1 MNYFTKVLKYGLDY
15 TYYGVLNIVFNILY
29 AIFSALAFVSFIPML
44 DVLFK
49 QTKGVYI
56 KPEYFGISNIREY
69 LEDYFNYYISRQLE
83 TDISSTLI
91 LVVGIVI
98 FFFLMKNLF
107 NYLALYNITFVKN
120 GLLKN
125 LRGKLYSKVVSMP
138 ISYFLNK
145 KKGDLMSRITADILE
160 IQTSYLSILELMVRE
175 PLTILF
181 TLIVMFT
188 ISPELTLFVILF
200 IPISGFIISIIG
212 KKLRKDSKEVQ
223 QQQSNFLSMIDETIS
238 GQKVIKSFLSE
249 SFFNQKFD
257 SINEMLYKFSN
268 KVINRK
274 NLAGPFS
281 EFMGILVIGV
291 LLWFGGKMVLINETI
306 SGTTF
311 IVFMGLAY
319 NILTPA
325 KNLSKSFYSIKKGN
339 AAAERVFEI
348 IEFKPENDSNRDQLL
363 ETFIDKIEFKN
374 VDFSFGQTKILDK
387 ISFTIKKGE
396 SVALVGSSGSGKT
409 TIANLLNGF
418 YNSDSG
424 SISIDGMEISSITR
438 ESLYK
443 KISIVTQES
452 ILFNDTIMNNIR
464 IGDLDSIDGDII
476 NAAKEANAHEFILE
490 QNEKY
495 DTNIG
500 DYGGKLSGGQKQR
513 ITIARAML
521 KSPSILILDE
531 ATSSLDSES
540 EKHVQ
545 SAIENLMNQRTVFVI
560 AHRLSTVHNASKILV
575 LDNGKIVQEGKHE
588 ELVNIDG
595 LYKQLHKMQFRT

>member
-1 MNYFTKVLKYGLDY
+1 MNYFTRVLKYGIDY
-15 TYYGVLNIVFNILY
+15 SYFGLLNILFNILY

-49 QTKGVYI
+49 QTEIVFT
-56 KPEYFGISNIREY
+56 KPEYTGIGNIREY
-69 LEDYFNYYISRQLE
+69 LESYFNYYLSNQLE
-83 TDISSTLI
+83 TDVSSTLI
-91 LVVGIVI
+91 IVVGIVV
-98 FFFLMKNLF
+98 FFFLMKNIF

-125 LRGKLYSKVVSMP
+125 LRENLYSKVLNMP

-188 ISPELTLFVILF
+188 ISPRLTLFVTLF

-223 QQQSNFLSMIDETIS
+223 QQQSNFLSIIDETIS

-249 SFFNQKFD
+249 SFFLDKFKN
-257 SINEMLYKFSN
+257 INSLLFKFSN

-291 LLWFGGKMVLINETI
+291 LLWFGGKMVLISETI

-348 IEFKPENDSNRDQLL
+348 IEYNNDRVDQKRDVELIKFENKI
-363 ETFIDKIEFKN
+363 TFENIEFN
-374 VDFSFGQTKILDK
+374 YGDSKILDK
-387 ISFTIKKGE
+387 ISFTINKGE

-409 TIANLLNGF
+409 TIANILNGF
-418 YNSDSG
+418 FNPKSG
-424 SISIDGMEISSITR
+424 NLLIDNNNISQITK

-443 KISIVTQES
+443 NISIVTQES
-452 ILFNDTIMNNIR
+452 ILFNDSILNNIK
-464 IGDLDSIDGDII
+464 IGNLDSKKEDVI
-476 NAAKEANAHEFILE
+476 NAAKEANAHEFIE
-490 QNEKY
+490 QQLDGYN
-495 DTNIG
+495 TMIG
-500 DYGGKLSGGQKQR
+500 DYGNKLSGGQKQR
-513 ITIARAML
+513 LTIARAML

-531 ATSSLDSES
+531 ATSSLDSKS
-540 EKHVQ
+540 EKKIQ
-545 SAIENLMNQRTVFVI
+545 DAINKLMQGKTSLII
-560 AHRLSTVHNASKILV
+560 AHKFSTIKKCDKIILI
-575 LDNGKIVQEGKHE
+575 DKGKIIAQGTHE
-588 ELVNIDG
+588 ELINSNSS
-595 LYKQLHKMQFRT
+595 YKNMNELQI

>member
-1 MNYFTKVLKYGLDY
+1 MSYFTRVLKYGIDY
-15 TYYGVLNIVFNILY
+15 SYYALLNVFFNILY

-49 QTKGVYI
+49 QTEKVYS
-56 KPEYFGISNIREY
+56 KPNYTGIGDIREY
-69 LEDYFNYYISRQLE
+69 TENYFNYYLSNQLE

-98 FFFLMKNLF
+98 FFFLMKNIF

-125 LRGKLYSKVVSMP
+125 LRENLYSKVLNMP

-188 ISPELTLFVILF
+188 ISPNLTLFVTLF

-223 QQQSNFLSMIDETIS
+223 QQQSNFLSIIDETIS

-249 SFFNQKFD
+249 SFFLNKFKN
-257 SINEMLYKFSN
+257 INNLLYKFSN
-268 KVINRK
+268 KVVNRK

-291 LLWFGGKMVLINETI
+291 LLWFGGKMVLISETI

-348 IEFKPENDSNRDQLL
+348 ILYNKDKLDQKRNVKLEKFENKITFNNVEFNYGEA
-363 ETFIDKIEFKN
+363 
-374 VDFSFGQTKILDK
+374 KILDK
-387 ISFTIKKGE
+387 ISFTINKGE

-418 YNSDSG
+418 FNPKSG
-424 SISIDGMEISSITR
+424 NLLIDNNNILNITK
-438 ESLYK
+438 ESLYRN
-443 KISIVTQES
+443 ISIVTQES
-452 ILFNDTIMNNIR
+452 ILFNDTILNNIK
-464 IGDLDSIDGDII
+464 IGNLDSNKDDVIK
-476 NAAKEANAHEFILE
+476 AAKEANAHEFIMQQLE
-490 QNEKY
+490 GYQTK
-495 DTNIG
+495 IG
-500 DYGGKLSGGQKQR
+500 DYGNKLSGGQKQR
-513 ITIARAML
+513 LTIARAML

-531 ATSSLDSES
+531 ATSSLDSKS
-540 EKHVQ
+540 EKKIQ
-545 SAIENLMNQRTVFVI
+545 DAIDKLMYGKTSLII
-560 AHRLSTVHNASKILV
+560 AHKFSTIKKCDKIILI
-575 LDNGKIVQEGKHE
+575 DKGRIIAQGTHE
-588 ELVNIDG
+588 ELINSNSS
-595 LYKQLHKMQFRT
+595 YKNMNELQI

>member
-1 MNYFTKVLKYGLDY
+1 MSYFTRVLKYGIEY
-15 TYYGVLNIVFNILY
+15 YNYGVLNILFNILY

-49 QTKGVYI
+49 QTKTVYTEP
-56 KPEYFGISNIREY
+56 KYVGFSNILEY
-69 LEDYFNYYISRQLE
+69 TEDYFNYYLSNQLE

-125 LRGKLYSKVVSMP
+125 LRENLYSKVLNMP

-175 PLTILF
+175 PLTIIF

-188 ISPELTLFVILF
+188 ISPQLTLFVTLF

-223 QQQSNFLSMIDETIS
+223 QQQSNFLSIIDETIS

-249 SFFNQKFD
+249 NFFHNKFK
-257 SINEMLYKFSN
+257 SINNLLYRFSN

-348 IEFKPENDSNRDQLL
+348 IEYNKNKYDENRTLDFKKFKKNI
-363 ETFIDKIEFKN
+363 TFNNVEFSYGE
-374 VDFSFGQTKILDK
+374 VKILDK
-387 ISFTIKKGE
+387 ISFTINKGE

-418 YNSDSG
+418 FGPTSG
-424 SISIDGMEISSITR
+424 NILIDDISISNITK
-438 ESLYK
+438 ESLYRN
-443 KISIVTQES
+443 ISIVTQES
-452 ILFNDTIMNNIR
+452 ILFNDTILNNIR
-464 IGDLDSIDGDII
+464 IGNLEASKEDII
-476 NAAKEANAHEFILE
+476 EASKEANAHEFIQE
-490 QNEKY
+490 QLNSY
-495 DTNIG
+495 DTTIG
-500 DYGGKLSGGQKQR
+500 DYGNNLSGGQKQR
-513 ITIARAML
+513 LTIARAML

-540 EKHVQ
+540 EKKIQ
-545 SAIENLMNQRTVFVI
+545 NAIDKLMHGKTSLII
-560 AHRLSTVHNASKILV
+560 AHKFSTIKKCDKIILI
-575 LDNGKIVQEGKHE
+575 DKGRIIAQGTHQELINSNSSYKNMN
-588 ELVNIDG
+588 ELQI
-595 LYKQLHKMQFRT
+595 

>member
-49 QTKGVYI
+49 QTKEVYI
-56 KPEYFGISNIREY
+56 EPEYSGISNIREY

-125 LRGKLYSKVVSMP
+125 LRGKLYSKVISMP

-348 IEFKPENDSNRDQLL
+348 IEFKPDNDSNRDQLL
-363 ETFIDKIEFKN
+363 ETFKDKIEFKN
-374 VDFSFGQTKILDK
+374 VDFSYGQSKILDK
-387 ISFTIKKGE
+387 ISFTIKKGQ

-464 IGDLDSIDGDII
+464 IGDLDSIDVDII

-490 QNEKY
+490 QSEKY

-513 ITIARAML
+513 LTIARAML

-540 EKHVQ
+540 EKKIQ
-545 SAIENLMNQRTVFVI
+545 DAIDKLMLDKTSLII
-560 AHRLSTVHNASKILV
+560 AHKFSTIKKCDKIILI
-575 LDNGKIVQEGKHE
+575 DKGRIVAEGTHD
-588 ELVNIDG
+588 ELINSNSS
-595 LYKQLHKMQFRT
+595 YKNMNELQM

>member
-1 MNYFTKVLKYGLDY
+1 MNYFTRVLKYGLDY
-15 TYYGVLNIVFNILY
+15 TYYGVLNIIFNILY

-49 QTKGVYI
+49 QTKDVYTE
-56 KPEYFGISNIREY
+56 PEYSGISNIREY

-125 LRGKLYSKVVSMP
+125 LRGKLYSRVISMP

-249 SFFNQKFD
+249 SYFSQKFN
-257 SINEMLYKFSN
+257 SINKMLYKFSN

-348 IEFKPENDSNRDQLL
+348 IEFQPDNDSNRDQLL
-363 ETFIDKIEFKN
+363 ETFNDKIEFKN
-374 VDFSFGQTKILDK
+374 VDFSYGQTKILDK
-387 ISFTIKKGE
+387 ISFSIKKGE

-418 YNSDSG
+418 YNSNSG

-438 ESLYK
+438 DSLYK
-443 KISIVTQES
+443 NISIVTQES

-464 IGDLDSIDGDII
+464 IGDLDSMDEDIV
-476 NAAKEANAHEFILE
+476 NAAKEANAHEFIIQQIE
-490 QNEKY
+490 QY

-513 ITIARAML
+513 LTIARAML

-540 EKHVQ
+540 EKKIQ
-545 SAIENLMNQRTVFVI
+545 DAIDKLMLDKTSLII
-560 AHRLSTVHNASKILV
+560 AHKFSTIKKCDKIILI
-575 LDNGKIVQEGKHE
+575 DKGKIVAEGTHD
-588 ELVNIDG
+588 ELINSNSS
-595 LYKQLHKMQFRT
+595 YKNMNELQM

>member
-1 MNYFTKVLKYGLDY
+1 MSYFTRVLKYGIEY
-15 TYYGVLNIVFNILY
+15 YNYGVLNILFNILY

-49 QTKGVYI
+49 QTKTVYTE
-56 KPEYFGISNIREY
+56 PEYGGLNNILEY
-69 LEDYFNYYISRQLE
+69 TEDYFNYYLSNQLE

-125 LRGKLYSKVVSMP
+125 LRENLYSKVLNMP

-175 PLTILF
+175 PLTIIF

-188 ISPELTLFVILF
+188 ISPQLTLFVTLF

-223 QQQSNFLSMIDETIS
+223 QQQSNFLSIIDETIS

-249 SFFNQKFD
+249 KFFHNKFN
-257 SINEMLYKFSN
+257 SINNLLYRFSN

-281 EFMGILVIGV
+281 EFMGILIIGV
-291 LLWFGGKMVLINETI
+291 LLWFGGKMVLISETI

-348 IEFKPENDSNRDQLL
+348 IEYNKNKYDENRTLDFKKFKKNI
-363 ETFIDKIEFKN
+363 TFNNVEFSYGE
-374 VDFSFGQTKILDK
+374 VKILDK
-387 ISFTIKKGE
+387 ISFTINKGE

-418 YNSDSG
+418 FGPTSG
-424 SISIDGMEISSITR
+424 NILIDDISISNITK
-438 ESLYK
+438 ESLYRN
-443 KISIVTQES
+443 ISIVTQES
-452 ILFNDTIMNNIR
+452 ILFNDTILNNIR
-464 IGDLDSIDGDII
+464 IGNLEASKEDII
-476 NAAKEANAHEFILE
+476 EASKEANAHEFIQE
-490 QNEKY
+490 QLNSY
-495 DTNIG
+495 DTTIG
-500 DYGGKLSGGQKQR
+500 DYGNNLSGGQKQR
-513 ITIARAML
+513 LTIARAIL

-540 EKHVQ
+540 EKKIQ
-545 SAIENLMNQRTVFVI
+545 NAIDKLMHGKTSLII
-560 AHRLSTVHNASKILV
+560 AHKFSTIKKCDKIILI
-575 LDNGKIVQEGKHE
+575 DKGRIIAQGTHE
-588 ELVNIDG
+588 ELINSNSS
-595 LYKQLHKMQFRT
+595 YKNMNELQI

>member
-1 MNYFTKVLKYGLDY
+1 MSYFTRVLKYGLDY
-15 TYYGVLNIVFNILY
+15 SYFAVLNIIFNILY

-49 QTKGVYI
+49 QTKKVYI
-56 KPEYFGISNIREY
+56 EPEYTGISDIREY
-69 LEDYFNYYISRQLE
+69 AENYFNYYISKQLE

-91 LVVGIVI
+91 IVVSIVI
-98 FFFLMKNLF
+98 FFFLMKNIF

-120 GLLKN
+120 GLLKK
-125 LRGKLYSKVVSMP
+125 LRENLYSKVLLMP

-188 ISPELTLFVILF
+188 ISPSLTLFVILF

-223 QQQSNFLSMIDETIS
+223 LQQSNFLSIIDETIS
-238 GQKVIKSFLSE
+238 GQKVIKSFISE
-249 SFFNQKFD
+249 SFFLKKFD
-257 SINEMLYKFSN
+257 EINNLLFKYSN
-268 KVINRK
+268 KVVNRK

-291 LLWFGGKMVLINETI
+291 LLWFGGKMVLINASI

-348 IEFKPENDSNRDQLL
+348 IEYSKEINDQRRS
-363 ETFIDKIEFKN
+363 IDMNEFKN
-374 VDFSFGQTKILDK
+374 K
-387 ISFTIKKGE
+387 ISFNDLEFSYGESKIIDKLNFTINKGE
-396 SVALVGSSGSGKT
+396 SIALVGSSGSGKT

-418 YNSDSG
+418 FNANSG
-424 SISIDGMEISSITR
+424 NIIIDGINITDIRR

-443 KISIVTQES
+443 NISIVTQES
-452 ILFNDTIMNNIR
+452 ILFNDTIFNNIK
-464 IGDLDSIDGDII
+464 IGNLDSNKEDII
-476 NAAKEANAHEFILE
+476 NAAKEANAHDFIKD
-490 QNEKY
+490 QVNGY
-495 DTNIG
+495 DTVIG
-500 DYGGKLSGGQKQR
+500 DYGNKLSGGQKQR
-513 ITIARAML
+513 LTIARAML

-540 EKHVQ
+540 EKKIQ
-545 SAIENLMNQRTVFVI
+545 DAINKLMYGKTSLII
-560 AHRLSTVHNASKILV
+560 AHKFSTIKKCDKIILI
-575 LDNGKIVQEGKHE
+575 DKGRIVAQGTHD
-588 ELVNIDG
+588 ELINSNS
-595 LYKQLHKMQFRT
+595 LYKNMNELQI

>member
-1 MNYFTKVLKYGLDY
+1 MNYFTRVLKYGLDY

-49 QTKGVYI
+49 QTRDVYI
-56 KPEYFGISNIREY
+56 EPEYSGISNIREY

-125 LRGKLYSKVVSMP
+125 IRGKLYSKVISMP
-138 ISYFLNK
+138 ISYFLNN

-249 SFFNQKFD
+249 SFFNQKFN
-257 SINEMLYKFSN
+257 SINEKLYKFSN

-348 IEFKPENDSNRDQLL
+348 IEFKLDNDSNRDQLL
-363 ETFIDKIEFKN
+363 ETFKDKIEFKN
-374 VDFSFGQTKILDK
+374 VDFSYGQSKILDK
-387 ISFTIKKGE
+387 ISFTIKKGQ

-464 IGDLDSIDGDII
+464 IGDLDSVDGDII

-490 QNEKY
+490 QSEKY
-495 DTNIG
+495 ETNIG

-513 ITIARAML
+513 LTIARAML

-540 EKHVQ
+540 EKKIQ
-545 SAIENLMNQRTVFVI
+545 DAIDKLMVDKTSLII
-560 AHRLSTVHNASKILV
+560 AHKFSTIKKCDKIILI
-575 LDNGKIVQEGKHE
+575 DKGRIVAEGTHD
-588 ELVNIDG
+588 ELINSNSS
-595 LYKQLHKMQFRT
+595 YKNMNELQM

>member
-1 MNYFTKVLKYGLDY
+1 MNYFTRVLKYGLDY

-49 QTKGVYI
+49 QTKDVYI
-56 KPEYFGISNIREY
+56 EPEYSGISNIREY

-98 FFFLMKNLF
+98 FFFLMKNFF

-125 LRGKLYSKVVSMP
+125 LRGKLYSKVISMP

-249 SFFNQKFD
+249 SFFDQKFD
-257 SINEMLYKFSN
+257 SINKMLYKYSN
-268 KVINRK
+268 RVINRK

-348 IEFKPENDSNRDQLL
+348 IEFKLDNDSNRDQLL
-363 ETFIDKIEFKN
+363 ETFKDKIEFKN
-374 VDFSFGQTKILDK
+374 VDFSYGQSKILDK
-387 ISFTIKKGE
+387 ISFTIKKGQ

-443 KISIVTQES
+443 NISIVTQES

-464 IGDLDSIDGDII
+464 IGDLDSIDEDIV

-490 QNEKY
+490 QSEKY

-513 ITIARAML
+513 LTIARAML

-540 EKHVQ
+540 EKKIQ
-545 SAIENLMNQRTVFVI
+545 DAIDKLMVDKTSLII
-560 AHRLSTVHNASKILV
+560 AHKFSTIKKCDKIILI
-575 LDNGKIVQEGKHE
+575 DKGRIVAEGTHD
-588 ELVNIDG
+588 ELINSNSS
-595 LYKQLHKMQFRT
+595 YKNMNELQM

>member
-1 MNYFTKVLKYGLDY
+1 MSYFTRVLKYGLDY
-15 TYYGVLNIVFNILY
+15 SYFAVLNIIFNILY

-49 QTKGVYI
+49 QTKKVYI
-56 KPEYFGISNIREY
+56 EPEYTGISDIREY
-69 LEDYFNYYISRQLE
+69 AENYFNYYISKQLE

-91 LVVGIVI
+91 IVVSIVI
-98 FFFLMKNLF
+98 FFFLMKNIF

-120 GLLKN
+120 GLLKK
-125 LRGKLYSKVVSMP
+125 LRENLYSKVLLMP

-188 ISPELTLFVILF
+188 ISPSLTLFVILF

-223 QQQSNFLSMIDETIS
+223 QQQSNFLSIIDETIS
-238 GQKVIKSFLSE
+238 GQKVIKSFISE
-249 SFFNQKFD
+249 SFFLKKFD
-257 SINEMLYKFSN
+257 QINNLLFRYSN
-268 KVINRK
+268 KVVNRK

-291 LLWFGGKMVLINETI
+291 LLWFGGKMVLINASI

-348 IEFKPENDSNRDQLL
+348 IEYNKEVNDQGRS
-363 ETFIDKIEFKN
+363 IDMNEFN
-374 VDFSFGQTKILDK
+374 DK
-387 ISFTIKKGE
+387 ISFNDLEFSYGESKIIDKLSFTINKGE
-396 SVALVGSSGSGKT
+396 SIALVGSSGSGKT

-418 YNSDSG
+418 FNANSG
-424 SISIDGMEISSITR
+424 NIIIDGINITDIKR

-443 KISIVTQES
+443 NISIVTQES
-452 ILFNDTIMNNIR
+452 ILFNDTIFNNIK
-464 IGDLDSIDGDII
+464 IGNLDSNREDII
-476 NAAKEANAHEFILE
+476 NAAKEANAHDFIKD
-490 QNEKY
+490 QVNGY
-495 DTNIG
+495 DTVIG
-500 DYGGKLSGGQKQR
+500 DYGNKLSGGQKQR
-513 ITIARAML
+513 LTIARAML

-540 EKHVQ
+540 EKKIQ
-545 SAIENLMNQRTVFVI
+545 DAINKLMYGKTSLII
-560 AHRLSTVHNASKILV
+560 AHKFSTIKKCDKIILI
-575 LDNGKIVQEGKHE
+575 DKGRIVAQGTHD
-588 ELVNIDG
+588 ELINSNS
-595 LYKQLHKMQFRT
+595 LYKNMNELQI

>member
-1 MNYFTKVLKYGLDY
+1 MNYFTRVLKYGLDY

-49 QTKGVYI
+49 QTKEVYI
-56 KPEYFGISNIREY
+56 EPEYSGISNIREY
-69 LEDYFNYYISRQLE
+69 LENYFNYYISRQLE

-125 LRGKLYSKVVSMP
+125 IRGKLYSKVISMP

-348 IEFKPENDSNRDQLL
+348 IEFKLDNYSNRDQLL
-363 ETFIDKIEFKN
+363 ETFKDKIEFKN
-374 VDFSFGQTKILDK
+374 VDFSYGQSKILDK
-387 ISFTIKKGE
+387 ISFTIKKGQ

-464 IGDLDSIDGDII
+464 IGDLDSVDGDVI

-490 QNEKY
+490 QSEKY

-513 ITIARAML
+513 LTIARAML

-540 EKHVQ
+540 EKKIQ
-545 SAIENLMNQRTVFVI
+545 DAIDKLMLGKTSLIIAHKFSTIKKCDKIILIDKGRILAEGTHDELINSNSSYKNMNQ
-560 AHRLSTVHNASKILV
+560 L
-575 LDNGKIVQEGKHE
+575 Q
-588 ELVNIDG
+588 
-595 LYKQLHKMQFRT
+595 M

>member
-1 MNYFTKVLKYGLDY
+1 MNYFTRVLKYGLDY
-15 TYYGVLNIVFNILY
+15 SYFAVLNIIFNILY

-49 QTKGVYI
+49 QTKKVYI
-56 KPEYFGISNIREY
+56 EPEYTGISDIREY
-69 LEDYFNYYISRQLE
+69 AENYFNYYISKQLE

-91 LVVGIVI
+91 IVVSIVI
-98 FFFLMKNLF
+98 FFFLMKNIF

-120 GLLKN
+120 GLLKK
-125 LRGKLYSKVVSMP
+125 LRENLYSKVLLMP

-188 ISPELTLFVILF
+188 ISPSLTFFVILF
-200 IPISGFIISIIG
+200 IPISGFVISIIG

-223 QQQSNFLSMIDETIS
+223 LQQSNFLSIIDETIS
-238 GQKVIKSFLSE
+238 GQKVIKSFISE
-249 SFFNQKFD
+249 SFFLKKFD
-257 SINEMLYKFSN
+257 EINNLLFRYSN
-268 KVINRK
+268 KVLNRK

-291 LLWFGGKMVLINETI
+291 LLWFGGKMVLINASI

-348 IEFKPENDSNRDQLL
+348 IEYSKEIDDQRRS
-363 ETFIDKIEFKN
+363 IDMNEFK
-374 VDFSFGQTKILDK
+374 DK
-387 ISFTIKKGE
+387 ISFNDLEFSYGESKIIDKLNFTINKGE
-396 SVALVGSSGSGKT
+396 SIALVGSSGSGKT

-418 YNSDSG
+418 FNANSG
-424 SISIDGMEISSITR
+424 NIIIDGINITDIKR

-443 KISIVTQES
+443 NISIVTQES
-452 ILFNDTIMNNIR
+452 ILFNDTIFNNIK
-464 IGDLDSIDGDII
+464 IGNLDSNREDII
-476 NAAKEANAHEFILE
+476 NAAKEANAHDFIKDQL
-490 QNEKY
+490 NGY
-495 DTNIG
+495 DTVIG
-500 DYGGKLSGGQKQR
+500 DYGNKLSGGQKQR
-513 ITIARAML
+513 LTIARAML

-540 EKHVQ
+540 EKKIQ
-545 SAIENLMNQRTVFVI
+545 DAINKLMHNKTSLII
-560 AHRLSTVHNASKILV
+560 AHKFSTIKKCDKIILI
-575 LDNGKIVQEGKHE
+575 DKGKIVAQGTHD
-588 ELVNIDG
+588 ELINSNS
-595 LYKQLHKMQFRT
+595 LYKNMNELQI

>member
-1 MNYFTKVLKYGLDY
+1 MSYFTRVLKYGIDY
-15 TYYGVLNIVFNILY
+15 SYFGLLNIVFNILY

-49 QTKGVYI
+49 QTEIVFT
-56 KPEYFGISNIREY
+56 KPEYTGIGNIREY
-69 LEDYFNYYISRQLE
+69 LESYFNYYLSNQLE
-83 TDISSTLI
+83 NDVSSTLVI
-91 LVVGIVI
+91 VVGIVV
-98 FFFLMKNLF
+98 FFFLMKNIF

-125 LRGKLYSKVVSMP
+125 LRKNLYSKVLNMP

-188 ISPELTLFVILF
+188 ISPRLTLFVTLF

-223 QQQSNFLSMIDETIS
+223 QQQSNFLSIIDETIS

-249 SFFNQKFD
+249 SFFLDKFK
-257 SINEMLYKFSN
+257 SINSLLFKFSN

-291 LLWFGGKMVLINETI
+291 LLWFGGKMVLISETI

-348 IEFKPENDSNRDQLL
+348 IEYNKDRVDQKRNIELIKF
-363 ETFIDKIEFKN
+363 EDKITFENIEFN
-374 VDFSFGQTKILDK
+374 YGDSKILDK
-387 ISFTIKKGE
+387 ISFTINKGE

-409 TIANLLNGF
+409 TIANILNGF
-418 YNSDSG
+418 FNPKSG
-424 SISIDGMEISSITR
+424 NLLIDNNNISQITK

-443 KISIVTQES
+443 NISIVTQES
-452 ILFNDTIMNNIR
+452 ILFNDSILNNIK
-464 IGDLDSIDGDII
+464 IGNLDSKKEDVI
-476 NAAKEANAHEFILE
+476 NAAKEANAHEFIE
-490 QNEKY
+490 QQLDGY
-495 DTNIG
+495 DTMIG
-500 DYGGKLSGGQKQR
+500 DYGNKLSGGQKQR
-513 ITIARAML
+513 LTIARAML

-531 ATSSLDSES
+531 ATSSLDSKS
-540 EKHVQ
+540 EKKIQ
-545 SAIENLMNQRTVFVI
+545 DAINKLMQGKTSLII
-560 AHRLSTVHNASKILV
+560 AHKFSTIKKCDKIILI
-575 LDNGKIVQEGKHE
+575 DKGKIIAQGTHE
-588 ELVNIDG
+588 ELINSNSS
-595 LYKQLHKMQFRT
+595 YKNMNELQI

>member
-1 MNYFTKVLKYGLDY
+1 MNYFTRVLKYGTDY
-15 TYYGVLNIVFNILY
+15 SYFGLLNILFNILY

-49 QTKGVYI
+49 QTEIVYT
-56 KPEYFGISNIREY
+56 KPEYTGIGNIREY
-69 LEDYFNYYISRQLE
+69 LESYFNYYLSNQLE
-83 TDISSTLI
+83 TDVSSTLI
-91 LVVGIVI
+91 IVVGIVV
-98 FFFLMKNLF
+98 FFFLMKNIF

-125 LRGKLYSKVVSMP
+125 LRENLYSKVLNMP

-188 ISPELTLFVILF
+188 ISPRLTLFVTLF

-223 QQQSNFLSMIDETIS
+223 QQQSNFLSIIDETIS

-249 SFFNQKFD
+249 SFFLDKFK
-257 SINEMLYKFSN
+257 SINSLLFKFSN

-291 LLWFGGKMVLINETI
+291 LLWFGGKMVLISETI

-348 IEFKPENDSNRDQLL
+348 IEYNNDRVDQKRDVELIKFENKI
-363 ETFIDKIEFKN
+363 TFENIEFN
-374 VDFSFGQTKILDK
+374 YGDSKILDK
-387 ISFTIKKGE
+387 ISFTINKGE

-409 TIANLLNGF
+409 TIANILNGF
-418 YNSDSG
+418 FNPKSG
-424 SISIDGMEISSITR
+424 NLLIDNNNISQITK

-443 KISIVTQES
+443 NISIVTQES
-452 ILFNDTIMNNIR
+452 ILFNDSILNNIK
-464 IGDLDSIDGDII
+464 IGNLDSKKEDVI
-476 NAAKEANAHEFILE
+476 NAAKEANAHEFIE
-490 QNEKY
+490 QQLDGYN
-495 DTNIG
+495 TMIG
-500 DYGGKLSGGQKQR
+500 DYGNKLSGGQKQR
-513 ITIARAML
+513 LTIARAML

-531 ATSSLDSES
+531 ATSSLDSKS
-540 EKHVQ
+540 EKKIQ
-545 SAIENLMNQRTVFVI
+545 DAINKLMQGKTSLII
-560 AHRLSTVHNASKILV
+560 AHKFSTIKKCDKIILI
-575 LDNGKIVQEGKHE
+575 DKGKIIAQGTHE
-588 ELVNIDG
+588 ELINSNSS
-595 LYKQLHKMQFRT
+595 YKNMNELQI

>member
-1 MNYFTKVLKYGLDY
+1 MSYFTRVLKYGIEY
-15 TYYGVLNIVFNILY
+15 YNYGVLNILFNILY

-49 QTKGVYI
+49 QTKTVYTE
-56 KPEYFGISNIREY
+56 PEYVGFSNILEY
-69 LEDYFNYYISRQLE
+69 TEDYFNYYLSNQLE

-125 LRGKLYSKVVSMP
+125 LRENLYSKVLNMP

-175 PLTILF
+175 PLTIIF

-188 ISPELTLFVILF
+188 ISPQLTLFVTLF

-223 QQQSNFLSMIDETIS
+223 QQQSNFLSIIDETIS

-249 SFFNQKFD
+249 NFFHNKFK
-257 SINEMLYKFSN
+257 SINNLLYRFSN

-291 LLWFGGKMVLINETI
+291 LLWFGGKMVLISETI

-348 IEFKPENDSNRDQLL
+348 IEYNKDKYDENRTIDFKKFKKNI
-363 ETFIDKIEFKN
+363 TFNNVEFN
-374 VDFSFGQTKILDK
+374 YGEVKILDK
-387 ISFTIKKGE
+387 ISFTINKGE

-418 YNSDSG
+418 FGPTSG
-424 SISIDGMEISSITR
+424 NILIDDINISNITK
-438 ESLYK
+438 ESLYRD
-443 KISIVTQES
+443 ISIVTQES
-452 ILFNDTIMNNIR
+452 ILFNDTILNNIR
-464 IGDLDSIDGDII
+464 IGNLEASKEDII
-476 NAAKEANAHEFILE
+476 EASKEANAHEFIQE
-490 QNEKY
+490 QLNSY
-495 DTNIG
+495 DTMIG
-500 DYGGKLSGGQKQR
+500 DYGNNLSGGQKQR
-513 ITIARAML
+513 LTIARAIL

-531 ATSSLDSES
+531 ATSSLDSKS
-540 EKHVQ
+540 EKKIQ
-545 SAIENLMNQRTVFVI
+545 NAIDKLMHGKTSLII
-560 AHRLSTVHNASKILV
+560 AHKFSTIKKCDKIILI
-575 LDNGKIVQEGKHE
+575 DKGRIIAQGTHE
-588 ELVNIDG
+588 ELINSNSS
-595 LYKQLHKMQFRT
+595 YKNMNELQI

>member
-1 MNYFTKVLKYGLDY
+1 MNYFTRVLKYGIEYSYFGL
-15 TYYGVLNIVFNILY
+15 LNILFNILY

-49 QTKGVYI
+49 QTEIVYT
-56 KPEYFGISNIREY
+56 KPEYTGIGNIREY
-69 LEDYFNYYISRQLE
+69 LESYFNYYLSNQLE
-83 TDISSTLI
+83 TDVSSTLI
-91 LVVGIVI
+91 IVVGIVV
-98 FFFLMKNLF
+98 FFFLMKNIF

-125 LRGKLYSKVVSMP
+125 LRENLYSKVLNMP

-188 ISPELTLFVILF
+188 ISPRLTLFVTLF

-223 QQQSNFLSMIDETIS
+223 QQQSNFLSIIDETIS

-249 SFFNQKFD
+249 SFFLDKFK
-257 SINEMLYKFSN
+257 SINSLLFKFSN

-291 LLWFGGKMVLINETI
+291 LLWFGGKMVLISETI

-348 IEFKPENDSNRDQLL
+348 IEYNNDRVDQKRDVELIKFENKI
-363 ETFIDKIEFKN
+363 TFENIEFN
-374 VDFSFGQTKILDK
+374 YGDSKILDK
-387 ISFTIKKGE
+387 ISFTINKGE

-409 TIANLLNGF
+409 TIANILNGF
-418 YNSDSG
+418 FNPKSG
-424 SISIDGMEISSITR
+424 NLLIDNNNISQITK

-443 KISIVTQES
+443 NISIVTQES
-452 ILFNDTIMNNIR
+452 ILFNDSILNNIK
-464 IGDLDSIDGDII
+464 IGNLDSKKDDVI
-476 NAAKEANAHEFILE
+476 NAAKEANAHEFIE
-490 QNEKY
+490 QQLDGYN
-495 DTNIG
+495 TMIG
-500 DYGGKLSGGQKQR
+500 DYGNKLSGGQKQR
-513 ITIARAML
+513 LTIARAML

-531 ATSSLDSES
+531 ATSSLDSKS
-540 EKHVQ
+540 EKKIQ
-545 SAIENLMNQRTVFVI
+545 DAINKLMQGKTSLII
-560 AHRLSTVHNASKILV
+560 AHKFSTIKKCDKIILI
-575 LDNGKIVQEGKHE
+575 DKGKIIAQGTHE
-588 ELVNIDG
+588 ELINSNSS
-595 LYKQLHKMQFRT
+595 YKNMNELQI

>member
-49 QTKGVYI
+49 QTKDVYI
-56 KPEYFGISNIREY
+56 EPEYSGISNIREY

-125 LRGKLYSKVVSMP
+125 LRGKLYSKVISMP

-348 IEFKPENDSNRDQLL
+348 IEFKPDNDSNRDQLL
-363 ETFIDKIEFKN
+363 ETFKDKIEFKN
-374 VDFSFGQTKILDK
+374 VDFSYGQSKILDK
-387 ISFTIKKGE
+387 ISFTIKKGQ

-490 QNEKY
+490 QSEKY

-513 ITIARAML
+513 LTIARAML

-540 EKHVQ
+540 EKKIQ
-545 SAIENLMNQRTVFVI
+545 DAIDKLMVDKTSLII
-560 AHRLSTVHNASKILV
+560 AHKFSTIKKCDKIILI
-575 LDNGKIVQEGKHE
+575 DKGRIVAEGTHD
-588 ELVNIDG
+588 ELINSNSS
-595 LYKQLHKMQFRT
+595 YKNMNELQM

>member
-1 MNYFTKVLKYGLDY
+1 MNYFTKVLKYGLEY
-15 TYYGVLNIVFNILY
+15 SYFAVLNILFNILY

-49 QTKGVYI
+49 QTKKVYEM
-56 KPEYFGISNIREY
+56 PVYSGIGNIREY
-69 LEDYFNYYISRQLE
+69 AENYFNYYISKQLE
-83 TDISSTLI
+83 TDISTTLI
-91 LVVGIVI
+91 IVVSIVI
-98 FFFLMKNLF
+98 FFFLMKNVF
-107 NYLALYNITFVKN
+107 NYLALFNITFVKN
-120 GLLKN
+120 GLLKK
-125 LRGKLYSKVVSMP
+125 LRERLYSKVLVMP
-138 ISYFLNK
+138 IPYFINK
-145 KKGDLMSRITADILE
+145 KKGDLTSRITADILE

-200 IPISGFIISIIG
+200 IPISGFIISIVG
-212 KKLRKDSKEVQ
+212 KRLRKDSKEVQ
-223 QQQSNFLSMIDETIS
+223 QQQSNFLSIIDETIS

-249 SFFNQKFD
+249 SFFSRKFD
-257 SINEMLYKFSN
+257 KINHLLYKYSN

-291 LLWFGGKMVLINETI
+291 LLWFGGRMVLVSELI

-348 IEFKPENDSNRDQLL
+348 IEYDKYTNDGTRNIEIEEFK
-363 ETFIDKIEFKN
+363 DKISFQDLEF
-374 VDFSFGQTKILDK
+374 SYGESKILDG
-387 ISFTIKKGE
+387 ITFTIKKGE
-396 SVALVGSSGSGKT
+396 SVALVGSSGSGKS

-418 YNSDSG
+418 FSADSG
-424 SISIDGMEISSITR
+424 SLLIDGINISDIKR

-443 KISIVTQES
+443 NISIVTQES
-452 ILFNDTIMNNIR
+452 ILFNDNIFNNIK
-464 IGDLDSIDGDII
+464 IGNLDSEKEDII
-476 NAAKEANAHEFILE
+476 SAAKEANAHEFIEE
-490 QNEKY
+490 QINGYE
-495 DTNIG
+495 TVIG
-500 DYGGKLSGGQKQR
+500 DYGNKLSGGQKQR
-513 ITIARAML
+513 LTIARAML

-531 ATSSLDSES
+531 ATSSLDSKS
-540 EKHVQ
+540 EKKIQ
-545 SAIENLMNQRTVFVI
+545 DAINKLMQGKTSLII
-560 AHRLSTVHNASKILV
+560 AHKFSTIRKCDKIILI
-575 LDNGKIVQEGKHE
+575 DKGRIIAQGTHE
-588 ELVNIDG
+588 ELINSNS
-595 LYKQLHKMQFRT
+595 LYKNMNELQI

>member
-1 MNYFTKVLKYGLDY
+1 MNYFTRVLKYGLDY

-49 QTKGVYI
+49 QTRDVYI
-56 KPEYFGISNIREY
+56 EPEYSGISNIREY

-125 LRGKLYSKVVSMP
+125 LRGKLYSRVISMP

-249 SFFNQKFD
+249 SFFNQKFN
-257 SINEMLYKFSN
+257 SINEKLYKFSN

-291 LLWFGGKMVLINETI
+291 LLWFGGKMVLIDETI

-348 IEFKPENDSNRDQLL
+348 IEFKPDNDSNRDQLL
-363 ETFIDKIEFKN
+363 ETFKDKIEFKN
-374 VDFSFGQTKILDK
+374 VDFSYGQSKILDK
-387 ISFTIKKGE
+387 ISFTIKKGQ

-464 IGDLDSIDGDII
+464 IGDLDSVDGDII

-490 QNEKY
+490 QSEKY

-513 ITIARAML
+513 LTIARAML

-540 EKHVQ
+540 EKKIQ
-545 SAIENLMNQRTVFVI
+545 DAIDKLMVDKTSLII
-560 AHRLSTVHNASKILV
+560 AHKFSTIKKCDKIILIDKGRI
-575 LDNGKIVQEGKHE
+575 LAEGTHD
-588 ELVNIDG
+588 ELINSNSS
-595 LYKQLHKMQFRT
+595 YKNMNELQM

>member
-1 MNYFTKVLKYGLDY
+1 MNYFTKVLKYGLEY
-15 TYYGVLNIVFNILY
+15 SYFAVLNILFNILY

-49 QTKGVYI
+49 QTKKVYEV
-56 KPEYFGISNIREY
+56 PVYSGIGNIREY
-69 LEDYFNYYISRQLE
+69 AENYFNYYISKQLE
-83 TDISSTLI
+83 TDISTTLI
-91 LVVGIVI
+91 IVVSIVI
-98 FFFLMKNLF
+98 FFFLMKNVF
-107 NYLALYNITFVKN
+107 NYLALFNITFVKN
-120 GLLKN
+120 GLLKK
-125 LRGKLYSKVVSMP
+125 LRESLYSKVLVMP
-138 ISYFLNK
+138 IPYFINK

-212 KKLRKDSKEVQ
+212 KRLRKDSKEVQ
-223 QQQSNFLSMIDETIS
+223 QQQSNFLSIIDETIS

-249 SFFNQKFD
+249 SFFSRKFD
-257 SINEMLYKFSN
+257 KINHLLYKYSN

-291 LLWFGGKMVLINETI
+291 LLWFGGRMVLVSESI

-348 IEFKPENDSNRDQLL
+348 IEFKLYNDSNRDQLL
-363 ETFIDKIEFKN
+363 ETFKDKIEFKN
-374 VDFSFGQTKILDK
+374 VDFSYGQSKILDK
-387 ISFTIKKGE
+387 ISFTIKKGQ

-443 KISIVTQES
+443 NISIVTQES

-464 IGDLDSIDGDII
+464 IGDLDSVDGDVI

-490 QNEKY
+490 QSEKY

-500 DYGGKLSGGQKQR
+500 DHGGKLSGGQKQR
-513 ITIARAML
+513 LTIARAML

-540 EKHVQ
+540 EKKIQ
-545 SAIENLMNQRTVFVI
+545 DAIDKLMLDKTSLII
-560 AHRLSTVHNASKILV
+560 AHKFSTIKKCDKIILI
-575 LDNGKIVQEGKHE
+575 DKGRIVAEGTHD
-588 ELVNIDG
+588 ELINSNSS
-595 LYKQLHKMQFRT
+595 YKNMNELQM

>member
-1 MNYFTKVLKYGLDY
+1 MSYFTRVLKYGLDY
-15 TYYGVLNIVFNILY
+15 SYFAVLNIIFNILY

-49 QTKGVYI
+49 QTKKVYI
-56 KPEYFGISNIREY
+56 EPEYTGISDIREY
-69 LEDYFNYYISRQLE
+69 AENYFNYYISKQLE

-91 LVVGIVI
+91 IVVSIVI
-98 FFFLMKNLF
+98 FFFLMKNIF

-120 GLLKN
+120 GLLKK
-125 LRGKLYSKVVSMP
+125 LRENLYSKVLLMP

-188 ISPELTLFVILF
+188 ISPSLTLFVILF

-223 QQQSNFLSMIDETIS
+223 QQQSNFLSIIDETIS
-238 GQKVIKSFLSE
+238 GQKVIKSFISE
-249 SFFNQKFD
+249 SFFLKKFD
-257 SINEMLYKFSN
+257 EINNLLFRYSN
-268 KVINRK
+268 KVVNRK

-291 LLWFGGKMVLINETI
+291 LLWFGGKMVLINASI

-348 IEFKPENDSNRDQLL
+348 IEYSKEINDQGRSIDMNEFKDKIRFNDL
-363 ETFIDKIEFKN
+363 EFSYGESKIIDK
-374 VDFSFGQTKILDK
+374 L
-387 ISFTIKKGE
+387 SFTINKGE
-396 SVALVGSSGSGKT
+396 SIALVGSSGSGKT

-418 YNSDSG
+418 FNANSG
-424 SISIDGMEISSITR
+424 NIIIDGINITDIKR

-443 KISIVTQES
+443 NISIVTQES
-452 ILFNDTIMNNIR
+452 ILFNDTIFNNIK
-464 IGDLDSIDGDII
+464 IGNLDSNREDII
-476 NAAKEANAHEFILE
+476 NAAKEANAHDFIKD
-490 QNEKY
+490 QVNGY
-495 DTNIG
+495 DTVIG
-500 DYGGKLSGGQKQR
+500 DYGNKLSGGQKQR
-513 ITIARAML
+513 LTIARAML

-540 EKHVQ
+540 EKKIQ
-545 SAIENLMNQRTVFVI
+545 DAINKLMYGKTSLII
-560 AHRLSTVHNASKILV
+560 AHKFSTIKKCDKIILI
-575 LDNGKIVQEGKHE
+575 DKGRIVAQGTHD
-588 ELVNIDG
+588 ELINSNS
-595 LYKQLHKMQFRT
+595 LYKNMNELQI

>member
-49 QTKGVYI
+49 QTKEVYI
-56 KPEYFGISNIREY
+56 EPEYSGISNIREY

-125 LRGKLYSKVVSMP
+125 LRGKLYSKVISMP

-348 IEFKPENDSNRDQLL
+348 IEFKTENDSNRDQLL
-363 ETFIDKIEFKN
+363 ETFKDKIEFKN
-374 VDFSFGQTKILDK
+374 VDFSYGQSKILDK
-387 ISFTIKKGE
+387 ISFTIKKGQ

-464 IGDLDSIDGDII
+464 IGDLDSIDADVI

-540 EKHVQ
+540 EKKIQ
-545 SAIENLMNQRTVFVI
+545 DAIDKLMLDKTSLII
-560 AHRLSTVHNASKILV
+560 AHKFSTIKKCDKIILI
-575 LDNGKIVQEGKHE
+575 DKGRIVAEGTHD
-588 ELVNIDG
+588 ELINSNSS
-595 LYKQLHKMQFRT
+595 YKNMNELQM

>member
-1 MNYFTKVLKYGLDY
+1 MSYFTRVLKYGIE
-15 TYYGVLNIVFNILY
+15 YYNYGILNILFNILY

-49 QTKGVYI
+49 QTKTVYTE
-56 KPEYFGISNIREY
+56 PEYGGFNNILEY
-69 LEDYFNYYISRQLE
+69 TEDYFNYYLSNQLE

-125 LRGKLYSKVVSMP
+125 LRENIYSKVLNMP

-175 PLTILF
+175 PLTIIF

-188 ISPELTLFVILF
+188 ISPQLTLFVTLF

-223 QQQSNFLSMIDETIS
+223 QQQSNFLSIIDETIS

-249 SFFNQKFD
+249 NFFHNKFK
-257 SINEMLYKFSN
+257 SINNLLYRFSN

-274 NLAGPFS
+274 NLAGPLS

-291 LLWFGGKMVLINETI
+291 LLWFGGKMVLISETI

-325 KNLSKSFYSIKKGN
+325 KNISKSFYSIKKGN

-348 IEFKPENDSNRDQLL
+348 IEYNKNKYDENRTLDFKKFKKNI
-363 ETFIDKIEFKN
+363 TFNNVEFN
-374 VDFSFGQTKILDK
+374 YGEVKILDK
-387 ISFTIKKGE
+387 ISFTINKGE

-418 YNSDSG
+418 FGPTSG
-424 SISIDGMEISSITR
+424 NILIDDINISNITK
-438 ESLYK
+438 ESLYRS
-443 KISIVTQES
+443 ISIVTQES
-452 ILFNDTIMNNIR
+452 ILFNDTILNNIR
-464 IGDLDSIDGDII
+464 IGNLEASKEDII
-476 NAAKEANAHEFILE
+476 EASKEANAHEFIQE
-490 QNEKY
+490 QVNGY
-495 DTNIG
+495 DTMIG
-500 DYGGKLSGGQKQR
+500 DYGNNLSGGQKQR
-513 ITIARAML
+513 LTIARGML

-540 EKHVQ
+540 EKKIQ
-545 SAIENLMNQRTVFVI
+545 NAIDKLMHGKTSLII
-560 AHRLSTVHNASKILV
+560 AHKFSTIKKCDKIILI
-575 LDNGKIVQEGKHE
+575 DKGRIIAQGTHQELINSNSSYKNMN
-588 ELVNIDG
+588 ELQI
-595 LYKQLHKMQFRT
+595 

>member
-1 MNYFTKVLKYGLDY
+1 MNYFTRVLKYGIDY
-15 TYYGVLNIVFNILY
+15 SYFGLLNILFNILY

-49 QTKGVYI
+49 QTEIVYT
-56 KPEYFGISNIREY
+56 KPEYTGIGNIREY
-69 LEDYFNYYISRQLE
+69 LESYFNYYLSNQLE
-83 TDISSTLI
+83 TDVSSTLI
-91 LVVGIVI
+91 IVVGIVV
-98 FFFLMKNLF
+98 FFFLMKNIF

-125 LRGKLYSKVVSMP
+125 LRENLYSKVLNMP

-188 ISPELTLFVILF
+188 ISPRLTLFVTLF

-223 QQQSNFLSMIDETIS
+223 QQQSNFLSIIDETIS

-249 SFFNQKFD
+249 SFFLDKFKG
-257 SINEMLYKFSN
+257 INSLLFKFSN

-291 LLWFGGKMVLINETI
+291 LLWFGGKMVLISETI

-348 IEFKPENDSNRDQLL
+348 IEYNNDRVDQKRDVELIKFENKI
-363 ETFIDKIEFKN
+363 TFENIEFN
-374 VDFSFGQTKILDK
+374 YGDSKILDK
-387 ISFTIKKGE
+387 ISFNINKGE

-409 TIANLLNGF
+409 TIANILNGF
-418 YNSDSG
+418 FNPKSG
-424 SISIDGMEISSITR
+424 NLLIDNNNISQITK

-443 KISIVTQES
+443 NISIVTQES
-452 ILFNDTIMNNIR
+452 ILFNDSILNNIK
-464 IGDLDSIDGDII
+464 IGNLDSKKEDVI
-476 NAAKEANAHEFILE
+476 NAAKEANAHEFIE
-490 QNEKY
+490 QQLDGYN
-495 DTNIG
+495 TMIG
-500 DYGGKLSGGQKQR
+500 DYGNKLSGGQKQR
-513 ITIARAML
+513 LTIARAML

-531 ATSSLDSES
+531 ATSSLDSKS
-540 EKHVQ
+540 EKKIQ
-545 SAIENLMNQRTVFVI
+545 DAINKLMQGKTSLII
-560 AHRLSTVHNASKILV
+560 AHKFSTIKKCDKIILI
-575 LDNGKIVQEGKHE
+575 DKGKIIAQGTHE
-588 ELVNIDG
+588 ELINSNSS
-595 LYKQLHKMQFRT
+595 YKNMNELQI

>member
-1 MNYFTKVLKYGLDY
+1 
-15 TYYGVLNIVFNILY
+15 
-29 AIFSALAFVSFIPML
+29 
-44 DVLFK
+44 
-49 QTKGVYI
+49 
-56 KPEYFGISNIREY
+56 
-69 LEDYFNYYISRQLE
+69 
-83 TDISSTLI
+83 
-91 LVVGIVI
+91 
-98 FFFLMKNLF
+98 MKNIF

-120 GLLKN
+120 GLLKK
-125 LRGKLYSKVVSMP
+125 LRENLYSEVLLMP

-188 ISPELTLFVILF
+188 ISPSLTLFVILF

-223 QQQSNFLSMIDETIS
+223 QQQSNFLSIIDETIS
-238 GQKVIKSFLSE
+238 GQKVIKSFISE
-249 SFFNQKFD
+249 SFFLKKFD
-257 SINEMLYKFSN
+257 QINNLLYRYSN
-268 KVINRK
+268 KVVNRK

-291 LLWFGGKMVLINETI
+291 LLWFGGKMVLINASI

-348 IEFKPENDSNRDQLL
+348 IEYNKEVNDQVRSIDMNEFNDKITFNDL
-363 ETFIDKIEFKN
+363 EFSYGESKIIDK
-374 VDFSFGQTKILDK
+374 L
-387 ISFTIKKGE
+387 SFTINKGE
-396 SVALVGSSGSGKT
+396 SIALVGSSGSGKT

-418 YNSDSG
+418 FNANSG
-424 SISIDGMEISSITR
+424 NIIIDGINITDIRR

-443 KISIVTQES
+443 NISIVTQES
-452 ILFNDTIMNNIR
+452 ILFNDTIFNNIK
-464 IGDLDSIDGDII
+464 IGNLDANKEDVI
-476 NAAKEANAHEFILE
+476 NAAKEANANDFIE
-490 QNEKY
+490 DQVNGY
-495 DTNIG
+495 DTVIG
-500 DYGGKLSGGQKQR
+500 DYGNKLSGGQKQR
-513 ITIARAML
+513 LTIARAML

-531 ATSSLDSES
+531 ATSSLDSKS
-540 EKHVQ
+540 EKKIQ
-545 SAIENLMNQRTVFVI
+545 DAINKLMYGKTSLII
-560 AHRLSTVHNASKILV
+560 AHKFSTIKKCDKIILI
-575 LDNGKIVQEGKHE
+575 DKGRIVAQGTHD
-588 ELVNIDG
+588 ELINSNS
-595 LYKQLHKMQFRT
+595 LYKNMNELQI

>member
-1 MNYFTKVLKYGLDY
+1 MNYFTKVLKYGLEY
-15 TYYGVLNIVFNILY
+15 SYFAVLNILFNILY

-49 QTKGVYI
+49 QTKKVYEV
-56 KPEYFGISNIREY
+56 PEYSGIGNIREY
-69 LEDYFNYYISRQLE
+69 AENYFNYYISKQLE
-83 TDISSTLI
+83 TDISTTLI
-91 LVVGIVI
+91 IVVSIVI
-98 FFFLMKNLF
+98 FFFLMKNVF
-107 NYLALYNITFVKN
+107 NYLALFNITFVKN
-120 GLLKN
+120 GLLKK
-125 LRGKLYSKVVSMP
+125 LRERLYSKVLVMP
-138 ISYFLNK
+138 IPYFINK

-212 KKLRKDSKEVQ
+212 KRLRKDSKEVQ
-223 QQQSNFLSMIDETIS
+223 QQQSNFLSIIDETIS

-249 SFFNQKFD
+249 SFFSRKFD
-257 SINEMLYKFSN
+257 KINHLLYKYSN

-291 LLWFGGKMVLINETI
+291 LLWFGGRMVLVSESI

-348 IEFKPENDSNRDQLL
+348 IEYDKYSNDGTRNIEIEEFK
-363 ETFIDKIEFKN
+363 DKISFQDLEF
-374 VDFSFGQTKILDK
+374 SYGESKILDG
-387 ISFTIKKGE
+387 ITFTIKKGE
-396 SVALVGSSGSGKT
+396 SVALVGSSGSGIS

-418 YNSDSG
+418 FSADSG
-424 SISIDGMEISSITR
+424 SLLIDGINISDIKR

-443 KISIVTQES
+443 NISIVTQES
-452 ILFNDTIMNNIR
+452 ILFNDNIFNNIK
-464 IGDLDSIDGDII
+464 IGNLDAEKEDII
-476 NAAKEANAHEFILE
+476 RAAKEANAHEFIEE
-490 QNEKY
+490 QINGYE
-495 DTNIG
+495 TVIG
-500 DYGGKLSGGQKQR
+500 DYGNKLSGGQKQR
-513 ITIARAML
+513 LTIARAML

-531 ATSSLDSES
+531 ATSSLDSKS
-540 EKHVQ
+540 EKKIQ
-545 SAIENLMNQRTVFVI
+545 DAINKLMQGKTSLII
-560 AHRLSTVHNASKILV
+560 AHKFSTIKKCDKIILI
-575 LDNGKIVQEGKHE
+575 DKGRIIAQGTHE
-588 ELVNIDG
+588 ELINSNSS
-595 LYKQLHKMQFRT
+595 YKNMNELQI

>member
-1 MNYFTKVLKYGLDY
+1 MHFTKVLKYGLDY

-49 QTKGVYI
+49 QTKEVYI
-56 KPEYFGISNIREY
+56 EPEYSGISNIREY

-125 LRGKLYSKVVSMP
+125 LRGKLYSKVISMP

-348 IEFKPENDSNRDQLL
+348 IEFKPDNDSNRDQLL
-363 ETFIDKIEFKN
+363 ETFKDKIEFKN
-374 VDFSFGQTKILDK
+374 VDFSYGQSKILDK
-387 ISFTIKKGE
+387 ISFTIKKGQ

-490 QNEKY
+490 QSEKY

-513 ITIARAML
+513 LTIARAML

-540 EKHVQ
+540 EKKIQ
-545 SAIENLMNQRTVFVI
+545 DAIDKLMLDKTSLII
-560 AHRLSTVHNASKILV
+560 AHKFSTIKKCDKIILI
-575 LDNGKIVQEGKHE
+575 DKGRIVAEGTHD
-588 ELVNIDG
+588 ELINSNSS
-595 LYKQLHKMQFRT
+595 YKNMNELQM

>member
-49 QTKGVYI
+49 QTKEVYI
-56 KPEYFGISNIREY
+56 EPEYSGISNVREY

-125 LRGKLYSKVVSMP
+125 LRGKLYSKVISMP

-363 ETFIDKIEFKN
+363 ETFKDKIEFKN
-374 VDFSFGQTKILDK
+374 VDFSYGQSKILDK
-387 ISFTIKKGE
+387 ISFTIKKGQ

-490 QNEKY
+490 QSEKY

-513 ITIARAML
+513 LTIARAML

-540 EKHVQ
+540 EKKIQ
-545 SAIENLMNQRTVFVI
+545 DAIDKLMLDKTSLII
-560 AHRLSTVHNASKILV
+560 AHKFSTIKKCDKIILI
-575 LDNGKIVQEGKHE
+575 DKGRIVAEGTHD
-588 ELVNIDG
+588 ELINSNSS
-595 LYKQLHKMQFRT
+595 YKNMNELQM

>member
-1 MNYFTKVLKYGLDY
+1 MNYFTRVLKYGIDY
-15 TYYGVLNIVFNILY
+15 SYFGLLNILFNILY

-49 QTKGVYI
+49 QTEIVFT
-56 KPEYFGISNIREY
+56 KPEYTGIGNIREY
-69 LEDYFNYYISRQLE
+69 LESYFNYYLSNQLE
-83 TDISSTLI
+83 TDVSSTLI
-91 LVVGIVI
+91 IVVGIVV
-98 FFFLMKNLF
+98 FFFLMKNIF

-125 LRGKLYSKVVSMP
+125 LRENLYSKVLNMP

-160 IQTSYLSILELMVRE
+160 IQTSYLTILELMVRE

-188 ISPELTLFVILF
+188 ISPRLTLFVTLF

-223 QQQSNFLSMIDETIS
+223 QQQSNFLSIIDETIS

-249 SFFNQKFD
+249 SFFLDKFK
-257 SINEMLYKFSN
+257 SINSLLFKFSN

-291 LLWFGGKMVLINETI
+291 LLWFGGKMVLISETI

-348 IEFKPENDSNRDQLL
+348 IEYNNDRVDQKRDVELIKFENKI
-363 ETFIDKIEFKN
+363 TFENIEFN
-374 VDFSFGQTKILDK
+374 YGDSKILDK
-387 ISFTIKKGE
+387 ISFTINKGE

-409 TIANLLNGF
+409 TIANILNGF
-418 YNSDSG
+418 FNPKSG
-424 SISIDGMEISSITR
+424 NLLIDNNNISQITK

-443 KISIVTQES
+443 NISIVTQES
-452 ILFNDTIMNNIR
+452 ILFNDSILNNIK
-464 IGDLDSIDGDII
+464 IGNLDSKKEDVI
-476 NAAKEANAHEFILE
+476 NAAKEANAHEFIE
-490 QNEKY
+490 QQLDGYN
-495 DTNIG
+495 TMIG
-500 DYGGKLSGGQKQR
+500 DYGNKLSGGQKQR
-513 ITIARAML
+513 LTIARAML

-531 ATSSLDSES
+531 ATSSLDSKS
-540 EKHVQ
+540 EKKIQ
-545 SAIENLMNQRTVFVI
+545 DAINKLMQGKTSLII
-560 AHRLSTVHNASKILV
+560 AHKFSTIKKCDKIILI
-575 LDNGKIVQEGKHE
+575 DKGKIIAQGTHE
-588 ELVNIDG
+588 ELINSNSS
-595 LYKQLHKMQFRT
+595 YKNMNELQI

>member
-1 MNYFTKVLKYGLDY
+1 MNYFTKVLKYGLEY
-15 TYYGVLNIVFNILY
+15 SYFAVLNILFNILY

-49 QTKGVYI
+49 QTKKVYEV
-56 KPEYFGISNIREY
+56 PVYSGIGNIREY
-69 LEDYFNYYISRQLE
+69 AENYFNYYISKQLE
-83 TDISSTLI
+83 TDISTTLI
-91 LVVGIVI
+91 IVVSIVI
-98 FFFLMKNLF
+98 FFFLMKNVF
-107 NYLALYNITFVKN
+107 NYLALFNITFVKN
-120 GLLKN
+120 GLLKK
-125 LRGKLYSKVVSMP
+125 LRERLYSKVLVMP
-138 ISYFLNK
+138 IPYFINK

-212 KKLRKDSKEVQ
+212 KRLRKDSKEVQ
-223 QQQSNFLSMIDETIS
+223 QQQSNFLSIIDETIS

-249 SFFNQKFD
+249 SFFSRKFD
-257 SINEMLYKFSN
+257 KINHLLFKYSN

-291 LLWFGGKMVLINETI
+291 LLWFGGRMVLVSESI

-348 IEFKPENDSNRDQLL
+348 IEYDKYTNDGTRNIEIEEFK
-363 ETFIDKIEFKN
+363 DKISFQDLEF
-374 VDFSFGQTKILDK
+374 SYGESKILDG
-387 ISFTIKKGE
+387 ITFTIKKGE
-396 SVALVGSSGSGKT
+396 SVALVGSSGSGKS

-418 YNSDSG
+418 FSADSG
-424 SISIDGMEISSITR
+424 SLLIDGINISDIKR

-443 KISIVTQES
+443 NISIVTQES
-452 ILFNDTIMNNIR
+452 ILFNDNIFNNIK
-464 IGDLDSIDGDII
+464 IGNLDAEKEDII
-476 NAAKEANAHEFILE
+476 RAAKEANAHEFIEE
-490 QNEKY
+490 QINGYE
-495 DTNIG
+495 TVIG
-500 DYGGKLSGGQKQR
+500 DYGNKLSGGQKQR
-513 ITIARAML
+513 LTIARAML

-531 ATSSLDSES
+531 ATSSLDSKS
-540 EKHVQ
+540 EKKIQ
-545 SAIENLMNQRTVFVI
+545 DAINKLMQGKTSLII
-560 AHRLSTVHNASKILV
+560 AHKFSTIKKCDKIILI
-575 LDNGKIVQEGKHE
+575 DKGRIIAQGTHE
-588 ELVNIDG
+588 ELINSNSS
-595 LYKQLHKMQFRT
+595 YKNMNELQI

>member
-49 QTKGVYI
+49 QTKEVY
-56 KPEYFGISNIREY
+56 KEPDYSGISNIREY
-69 LEDYFNYYISRQLE
+69 LENYFNYYISRQLE

-125 LRGKLYSKVVSMP
+125 IRGKLYSKVISMP
-138 ISYFLNK
+138 ISYFLNN

-249 SFFNQKFD
+249 SFFHQKFD

-348 IEFKPENDSNRDQLL
+348 IEFKPDNDSNRDQLL
-363 ETFIDKIEFKN
+363 ETFKDKIEFKN
-374 VDFSFGQTKILDK
+374 VDFSYGQSKILDK
-387 ISFTIKKGE
+387 ISFTIKKGQ

-424 SISIDGMEISSITR
+424 SISIDGMEISSINR

-464 IGDLDSIDGDII
+464 IGDLDSVDGDVI
-476 NAAKEANAHEFILE
+476 NATKEANAHEFILE
-490 QNEKY
+490 QSEKY
-495 DTNIG
+495 ETNIG

-513 ITIARAML
+513 LTIARAML

-540 EKHVQ
+540 EKKIQ
-545 SAIENLMNQRTVFVI
+545 DAIDKLMLGKTSLII
-560 AHRLSTVHNASKILV
+560 AHKFSTIKKCDKIILI
-575 LDNGKIVQEGKHE
+575 DKGRIVAEGTHD
-588 ELVNIDG
+588 ELINSNSS
-595 LYKQLHKMQFRT
+595 YKNMNELQM

>member
-1 MNYFTKVLKYGLDY
+1 MNYFTRVLKYGHDY
-15 TYYGVLNIVFNILY
+15 SYFAVLNIIFNILY

-49 QTKGVYI
+49 QTKKVYI
-56 KPEYFGISNIREY
+56 EPEYTGISDIREY
-69 LEDYFNYYISRQLE
+69 AENYFNYYISKQLE

-91 LVVGIVI
+91 IVVSIVI
-98 FFFLMKNLF
+98 FFFLMKNIF

-120 GLLKN
+120 GLLKK
-125 LRGKLYSKVVSMP
+125 LRENLYSKVLLMP

-188 ISPELTLFVILF
+188 ISPSLTLFVILF

-223 QQQSNFLSMIDETIS
+223 QQQSNFLSIIDETIS
-238 GQKVIKSFLSE
+238 GQKVIKSFISE
-249 SFFNQKFD
+249 SFFLKKFD
-257 SINEMLYKFSN
+257 EINNLLFRYSN
-268 KVINRK
+268 KVVNRK

-281 EFMGILVIGV
+281 EFMGILVIGI
-291 LLWFGGKMVLINETI
+291 LLWFGGKMVLINASI

-348 IEFKPENDSNRDQLL
+348 IEYSKEINDQGRSIDMNEFKDKIRFNDL
-363 ETFIDKIEFKN
+363 EFSYGESKIIDK
-374 VDFSFGQTKILDK
+374 L
-387 ISFTIKKGE
+387 SFTINKGE
-396 SVALVGSSGSGKT
+396 SIALVGSSGSGKT

-418 YNSDSG
+418 FNANSG
-424 SISIDGMEISSITR
+424 NIIIDGINITDIKR

-443 KISIVTQES
+443 NISIVTQES
-452 ILFNDTIMNNIR
+452 ILFNDTIFNNIK
-464 IGDLDSIDGDII
+464 IGNLDSNKKDII
-476 NAAKEANAHEFILE
+476 NAAKEANAHDFIE
-490 QNEKY
+490 NQVNGY
-495 DTNIG
+495 DTVIG
-500 DYGGKLSGGQKQR
+500 DYGNKLSGGQKQR
-513 ITIARAML
+513 LTIARAML

-540 EKHVQ
+540 EKKIQ
-545 SAIENLMNQRTVFVI
+545 DAINKLMYGKTSLII
-560 AHRLSTVHNASKILV
+560 AHKFSTIKKCDKIILI
-575 LDNGKIVQEGKHE
+575 DKGRIVAQGTHD
-588 ELVNIDG
+588 ELINSNS
-595 LYKQLHKMQFRT
+595 LYKNMNELQI

>member
-1 MNYFTKVLKYGLDY
+1 MSYFTRVLKYGIEY
-15 TYYGVLNIVFNILY
+15 YNYGVLNIFFNILY

-49 QTKGVYI
+49 QTKTVYTE
-56 KPEYFGISNIREY
+56 PEYGGFNNILEY
-69 LEDYFNYYISRQLE
+69 TEDYFNYYLSNQLE

-125 LRGKLYSKVVSMP
+125 LRENIYSKVLNMP

-175 PLTILF
+175 PLTIIF

-188 ISPELTLFVILF
+188 ISPQLTLFVTLF

-223 QQQSNFLSMIDETIS
+223 QQQSNFLSIIDETIS

-249 SFFNQKFD
+249 NFFHNKFK
-257 SINEMLYKFSN
+257 SINNLLYRFSN

-281 EFMGILVIGV
+281 EFMGILVIGI
-291 LLWFGGKMVLINETI
+291 LLWFGGKMVLISETI

-348 IEFKPENDSNRDQLL
+348 IEYNKNKYDENRTLDFKKFKKNI
-363 ETFIDKIEFKN
+363 TFNNVEFN
-374 VDFSFGQTKILDK
+374 YGEVKILDK
-387 ISFTIKKGE
+387 ISFTINKGE

-418 YNSDSG
+418 FSPTSG
-424 SISIDGMEISSITR
+424 NILIDDMNISNITK
-438 ESLYK
+438 ESLYRN
-443 KISIVTQES
+443 ISIVTQES
-452 ILFNDTIMNNIR
+452 ILFNDTILNNIR
-464 IGDLDSIDGDII
+464 IGNLEASKEDII
-476 NAAKEANAHEFILE
+476 EASKEANAHEFIQE
-490 QNEKY
+490 QLNSY
-495 DTNIG
+495 DTTIG
-500 DYGGKLSGGQKQR
+500 DYGNNLSGGQKQR
-513 ITIARAML
+513 LTIARAML

-540 EKHVQ
+540 EKKIQ
-545 SAIENLMNQRTVFVI
+545 NAIDKLMHGKTSLII
-560 AHRLSTVHNASKILV
+560 AHKFSTIKKCDKIILI
-575 LDNGKIVQEGKHE
+575 DKGRIIAQGTHQELINSNSSYKNMN
-588 ELVNIDG
+588 ELQI
-595 LYKQLHKMQFRT
+595 

>member
-49 QTKGVYI
+49 QTKEVY
-56 KPEYFGISNIREY
+56 KEPDYSGISNIREY
-69 LEDYFNYYISRQLE
+69 LENYFNYYISRQLE

-125 LRGKLYSKVVSMP
+125 MRGKLYSKVISMP
-138 ISYFLNK
+138 ISYFLNN

-249 SFFNQKFD
+249 SFFHQKFD

-348 IEFKPENDSNRDQLL
+348 IEFKPDNDSNRDQLL
-363 ETFIDKIEFKN
+363 ETFKDKIEFKN
-374 VDFSFGQTKILDK
+374 VDFSYGQSKILDK
-387 ISFTIKKGE
+387 VSFTIKKGQ

-424 SISIDGMEISSITR
+424 SISIDGMEISSINR

-464 IGDLDSIDGDII
+464 IGDLDSVDGDVI
-476 NAAKEANAHEFILE
+476 NATKEANAHEFILE
-490 QNEKY
+490 QSEKY
-495 DTNIG
+495 ETNIG

-513 ITIARAML
+513 LTIARAML

-540 EKHVQ
+540 EKKIQ
-545 SAIENLMNQRTVFVI
+545 DAIDKLMLGKTSLII
-560 AHRLSTVHNASKILV
+560 AHKFSTIKKCDKIILI
-575 LDNGKIVQEGKHE
+575 DKGRIVAEGTHD
-588 ELVNIDG
+588 ELINSNSS
-595 LYKQLHKMQFRT
+595 YKNMNELQM

>member
-1 MNYFTKVLKYGLDY
+1 MSYFTRVLKYGIEY
-15 TYYGVLNIVFNILY
+15 YNYGVLNILFNILY

-49 QTKGVYI
+49 QTKTVYTE
-56 KPEYFGISNIREY
+56 PEYVGFSNILEY
-69 LEDYFNYYISRQLE
+69 TEDYFNYYLSNQLE

-125 LRGKLYSKVVSMP
+125 LRENLYSKVLNMP

-175 PLTILF
+175 PLTIIF

-188 ISPELTLFVILF
+188 ISPQLTLFVTLF

-223 QQQSNFLSMIDETIS
+223 QQQSNFLSIIDETIS

-249 SFFNQKFD
+249 NFFHNKFK
-257 SINEMLYKFSN
+257 SINNLLYRFSN

-291 LLWFGGKMVLINETI
+291 LLWFGGKMVLISETI

-348 IEFKPENDSNRDQLL
+348 IEYNKNKYDENRTLDFKKFKKNI
-363 ETFIDKIEFKN
+363 TFNNVEFSYGE
-374 VDFSFGQTKILDK
+374 VKILDK
-387 ISFTIKKGE
+387 ISFTINKGE

-418 YNSDSG
+418 FSPTSG
-424 SISIDGMEISSITR
+424 NILIDDISISNITK
-438 ESLYK
+438 ESLYRN
-443 KISIVTQES
+443 ISIVTQES
-452 ILFNDTIMNNIR
+452 ILFNDTILNNIR
-464 IGDLDSIDGDII
+464 IGNLEASKEDII
-476 NAAKEANAHEFILE
+476 EASKEANAHEFIQE
-490 QNEKY
+490 QLNSY
-495 DTNIG
+495 DTTIG
-500 DYGGKLSGGQKQR
+500 DYGNNLSGGQKQR
-513 ITIARAML
+513 LTIARAML

-540 EKHVQ
+540 EKKIQ
-545 SAIENLMNQRTVFVI
+545 NAIDKLMHGKTSLII
-560 AHRLSTVHNASKILV
+560 AHKFSTIKKCDKIILI
-575 LDNGKIVQEGKHE
+575 DKGRIIAQGTHQELINSNSSYKNMN
-588 ELVNIDG
+588 ELQI
-595 LYKQLHKMQFRT
+595 